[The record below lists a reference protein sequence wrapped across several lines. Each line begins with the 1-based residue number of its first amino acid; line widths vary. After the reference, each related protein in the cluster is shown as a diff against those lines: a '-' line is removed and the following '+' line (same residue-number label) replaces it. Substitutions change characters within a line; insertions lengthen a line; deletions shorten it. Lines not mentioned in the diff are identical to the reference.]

1 MKQNHMMP
9 PLDLLTESPA
19 RKTIDIEDELT
30 LFAYEDYR
38 IIGYEVSSTA
48 DKLWA
53 ECLQQISEKIKSTEF
68 ERLFAHTRVDD
79 FNNNNLTI
87 SVPSQWYYDQI
98 EKRYMPIIAHV
109 LKQVFGDDVK
119 LFYCV
124 ENYNN

>member
-1 MKQNHMMP
+1 MP
-9 PLDLLTESPA
+9 PLDLLTKGSA

-30 LFAYEDYR
+30 LFMYEDYR
-38 IIGYEVSSTA
+38 TIGYEVNSTA

-53 ECLQQISEKIKSTEF
+53 ECIQQISEKIKSTEF
-68 ERLFAHTRVDD
+68 ERLFAYTRVAD
-79 FNNNNLTI
+79 FNNNDLTI

-98 EKRYMPIIAHV
+98 EKRYMPIVAPV
-109 LKQVFGDDVK
+109 LKRVFGDDVK